1 MSNEEHTVENIIC
14 YVQNVGWQNIDL
26 NHPNKHKCCCY
37 PEELPDETFAWLLRM
52 AVYVVYYSTVVGVDF
67 SNEGTE
73 VQQSTE
79 GDSSQSS

>member
-1 MSNEEHTVENIIC
+1 MCNEDHTVENIIS

-26 NHPNKHKCCCY
+26 DHPKKHKCCCY

-73 VQQSTE
+73 VQSDTE
-79 GDSSQSS
+79 ANAASDT